1 MKFGGTSVGDGESIR
16 RTAAI
21 IASFEEPCVVVVSAM
36 AGVTDS
42 LIEATQLAKKQNRV
56 ELDNL
61 LDALRAKHLDA
72 VNSLELEPEKKRAVV
87 ESIDRL
93 LASLKI
99 QTNSIFDSK
108 KCTRE
113 QYDVVLSFGERLSIH
128 QVAAAVEKAGHPA
141 KPIEA
146 TSCIV
151 TTTEFGDAEPL
162 LDLSAPKTI
171 SVLTPILEKGI
182 TPVVTGFIG
191 ATQSGK
197 ITTLGRGASDYTAT
211 ILGYCLDIEEV
222 WIWTDVTGVMTADP
236 KLIPEAAT
244 IANLSYEEASELSYF
259 GAKVLHPLTMVPAS
273 LKQIPIY
280 IKNTFEPEATGTRIS
295 NEGSSDSGGVKAITV
310 KSELSL
316 VTVQGKGVMGVPSV
330 AAKVFGALAEKKVDV
345 FLISQASSEH
355 NISFVIKGSSGAV
368 AVEHVHGA
376 LFDEMTAKSVDIVQ
390 LRNGLSIVAVVGDR
404 MYSLPEVTTKT
415 FASLGAAS
423 VDVIAIAYGS
433 SERSLSFVVESS
445 EAVTALRSLHQTFRL
460 VEQEGV

>member
-21 IASFEEPCVVVVSAM
+21 IASFDDPCVVVVSAM
-36 AGVTDS
+36 AGVTDT
-42 LIEATQLAKKQNRV
+42 LIEATRLAEKQNHV
-56 ELDNL
+56 ELTKL
-61 LDALRAKHLDA
+61 LETLRTKHVDA
-72 VNSLELEPEKKRAVV
+72 VNSLELEPEKKHPVV
-87 ESIDRL
+87 EAIDAL

-99 QTNSIFDSK
+99 QIQAIAEAK
-108 KCTRE
+108 KCTPE
-113 QYDVVLSFGERLSIH
+113 HYDAVLSFGERLSIH
-128 QVAAAVEKAGHPA
+128 QVAAAVEKAGRPTR
-141 KPIEA
+141 PVEA

-151 TTTEFGDAEPL
+151 TTAEFGDAEPL
-162 LDLSAPKTI
+162 LDSSASKTA
-171 SVLTPILEKGI
+171 SVLVPLLEDGV

-191 ATQSGK
+191 ATTTGK
-197 ITTLGRGASDYTAT
+197 TTTLGRGASDYTAT
-211 ILGYCLDIEEV
+211 ILGYCINSRQV

-236 KLIPEAAT
+236 KLIPEATT

-273 LKQIPIY
+273 LKRIPIY
-280 IKNTFEPEATGTRIS
+280 IKNTFEPEAAGTRIAS
-295 NEGSSDSGGVKAITV
+295 ESEAGKDGVKAITV
-310 KSELSL
+310 KSEMSL

-330 AAKVFGALAEKKVDV
+330 AAKVFGALASEKIDV

-368 AVEHVHGA
+368 AVERVHGE
-376 LFDEMTAKSVDIVQ
+376 LTDEMTAKSVDIVQ
-390 LRNGLSIVAVVGDR
+390 LRNGLSIVAVVGNGV
-404 MYSLPEVTTKT
+404 YSLPEVTTKT

>member
-21 IASFEEPCVVVVSAM
+21 IASFDNPCAVVVSAM
-36 AGVTDS
+36 AGVTDT
-42 LIEATQLAKKQNRV
+42 LIEATKLAEKQRRSELEKLIESLRV
-56 ELDNL
+56 KHV
-61 LDALRAKHLDA
+61 DAIG
-72 VNSLELEPEKKRAVV
+72 SLELDTDKKRSVLEEV
-87 ESIDRL
+87 DSLI
-93 LASLKI
+93 ASLKI
-99 QTNSIFDSK
+99 QTNSIVEARACSP
-108 KCTRE
+108 E
-113 QYDVVLSFGERLSIH
+113 QYDAVLSFGERLSIH
-128 QVAAAVEKAGHPA
+128 QVAAAVEKAGRPS

-146 TSCIV
+146 TDCIV
-151 TTTEFGDAEPL
+151 TTAEFGDAEPL
-162 LDLSAPKTI
+162 LDSSVTKTTSI
-171 SVLTPILEKGI
+171 LLPLLEKGV

-191 ATQSGK
+191 ATPAGK
-197 ITTLGRGASDYTAT
+197 TTTLGRGASDYTAT
-211 ILGYCLDIEEV
+211 ILGYCIDSKQV

-236 KLIPEAAT
+236 KLIPEATT

-273 LKQIPIY
+273 LKRIPIY
-280 IKNTFEPEATGTRIS
+280 IKNTFEPDAAGTRIAS
-295 NEGSSDSGGVKAITV
+295 ESEAGKDGVKAITV
-310 KSELSL
+310 KSEMSL

-330 AAKVFGALAEKKVDV
+330 AAKVFGALASENIDV

-355 NISFVIKGSSGAV
+355 NISFVIKGSSGAI
-368 AVEHVHGA
+368 AVERVHGA
-376 LFDEMTAKSVDIVQ
+376 LSDEMTARSVDIVQ
-390 LRNGLSIVAVVGDR
+390 LRNGLSIVAVVGNGV
-404 MYSLPEVTTKT
+404 YSLPEVTTKT